1 MLSDGYLVIVSLEV
15 FSLSLI
21 PFHFFD
27 LHCSL
32 TENFYRPPYSLIFTY
47 YLFKSCLLQTNLN
60 PDLKASIHGR

>member
-15 FSLSLI
+15 FSLSSI

-32 TENFYRPPYSLIFTY
+32 TENFYRPPYSLI
-47 YLFKSCLLQTNLN
+47 YLLF
-60 PDLKASIHGR
+60 I

>member
-32 TENFYRPPYSLIFTY
+32 TENFYRPPYSLI
-47 YLFKSCLLQTNLN
+47 YLLF
-60 PDLKASIHGR
+60 I